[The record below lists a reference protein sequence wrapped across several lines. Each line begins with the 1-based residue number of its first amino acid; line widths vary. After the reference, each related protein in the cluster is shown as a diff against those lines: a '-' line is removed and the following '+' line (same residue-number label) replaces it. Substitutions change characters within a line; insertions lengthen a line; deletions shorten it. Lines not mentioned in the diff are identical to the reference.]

1 MFKRINNTLYLVE
14 SMFLKYIN
22 LEPEFSLDSESDRDR
37 LSLLVQ
43 ENISIMNFRTSMN
56 NYR

>member
-43 ENISIMNFRTSMN
+43 ENISIMNSRTSMN